1 LVKEALM
8 GRELIGRGWGF
19 NIGIDTNG
27 QIGMADDEQL
37 ISQAIEI
44 ILGTAKGERAMRPEF
59 GCGIHDLVFANI
71 NSTTA
76 SRMTQEVREALLLWE
91 PRIDVRDIKVT
102 PDTNS
107 AGVLLIQIKYK
118 IRSTNNVY
126 NQVYPFY
133 LDKGIAL

>member
-1 LVKEALM
+1 M
-8 GRELIGRGWGF
+8 GRELIGKGWGF
-19 NIGIDTNG
+19 NIGIDANG
-27 QIGMADDEQL
+27 QIATVDDERL

-71 NSTTA
+71 NSTTT
-76 SRMTQEVREALLLWE
+76 SRVAQEVREALLRWE
-91 PRIDVRDIKVT
+91 ARIDVRDIKVT
-102 PDTNS
+102 SDTQT
-107 AGVLLIQIKYK
+107 AGVLLVQIKYK

-133 LDKGIAL
+133 LDKGIA

>member
-1 LVKEALM
+1 MKSEF
-8 GRELIGRGWGF
+8 IGIGWGF
-19 NIGIDTNG
+19 KVDIDTDG

-59 GCGIHDLVFANI
+59 GCGIHELVFANI
-71 NSTTA
+71 NSTMT
-76 SRMTQEVREALLLWE
+76 SRIAQEVREALLRWE

-102 PDTNS
+102 PDTDT

-126 NQVYPFY
+126 NQVFPFY
-133 LDKGIAL
+133 LDKGIAS

>member
-1 LVKEALM
+1 M

-19 NIGIDTNG
+19 NINVDSDG
-27 QIGMADDEQL
+27 QIAMVDDEQL

-44 ILGTAKGERAMRPEF
+44 ILGTAKGERLMRPEF

-71 NSTTA
+71 NSTTT
-76 SRMTQEVREALLLWE
+76 SRVTQEVREALLRWE

-102 PDTNS
+102 PKTDT

-133 LDKGIAL
+133 LDKGIAS

>member
-1 LVKEALM
+1 MK
-8 GRELIGRGWGF
+8 REMIGTGWAF
-19 NIGIDTNG
+19 NIGLDADGRIAT
-27 QIGMADDEQL
+27 ADDERL

-44 ILGTAKGERAMRPEF
+44 ILGTARGERAMRPEF

-71 NSTTA
+71 NSTTT
-76 SRMTQEVREALLLWE
+76 SRVTQEVREALLRWE

-102 PDTNS
+102 SDTQT

-133 LDKGIAL
+133 LDKGVA